1 MKIEIEKSEYDRLK
15 SREEKLMAYYE
26 WFVDKENDLVTVED
40 IVNKNTELE
49 EENRKLKEEIK
60 KLGKENFVMKDRLKF
75 WYKWV
80 TREEIERVEEENKKL
95 KKELELV
102 RKNTRANVETLDNMY
117 WENVD
122 LKKENKELQR
132 ENDKL
137 KIHTEAK
144 DKAYMDLLADYNYQ
158 KARIKKTERAFI
170 KYKEKLE
177 KLEVDLDM
185 VVMNR

>member
-1 MKIEIEKSEYDRLK
+1 MMGSTMKSDRFIYLIYNYRLLYYLPMERMSKTIEISVYDLQELRN
-15 SREEKLMAYYE
+15 E
-26 WFVDKENDLVTVED
+26 
-40 IVNKNTELE
+40 NKN
-49 EENRKLKEEIK
+49 
-60 KLGKENFVMKDRLKF
+60 
-75 WYKWV
+75 
-80 TREEIERVEEENKKL
+80 L

-102 RKNTRANVETLDNMY
+102 RKNTRTNVETLDNMY

-132 ENDKL
+132 ENDTL
-137 KIHTEAK
+137 KIRIEAK
-144 DKAYMDLLADYNYQ
+144 DKAYMDLLADYNYL

>member
-1 MKIEIEKSEYDRLK
+1 MTKRNQTVREWLEERRKS
-15 SREEKLMAYYE
+15 
-26 WFVDKENDLVTVED
+26 VED
-40 IVNKNTELE
+40 LSLQIIDQKQARIDEL
-49 EENRKLKEEIK
+49 
-60 KLGKENFVMKDRLKF
+60 
-75 WYKWV
+75 
-80 TREEIERVEEENKKL
+80 EEENKKL
-95 KKELELV
+95 NKELELV

-137 KIHTEAK
+137 KIHIEAK
-144 DKAYMDLLADYNYQ
+144 DKAYMDLLADYNYL

-177 KLEVDLDM
+177 KLEIDLDM

>member
-1 MKIEIEKSEYDRLK
+1 MEMTKRNQTVREWLEERRKS
-15 SREEKLMAYYE
+15 
-26 WFVDKENDLVTVED
+26 VED
-40 IVNKNTELE
+40 LSLQIIDQKQARIDEL
-49 EENRKLKEEIK
+49 
-60 KLGKENFVMKDRLKF
+60 
-75 WYKWV
+75 
-80 TREEIERVEEENKKL
+80 EEENKKL
-95 KKELELV
+95 NKELELV

-137 KIHTEAK
+137 KIHIEAK
-144 DKAYMDLLADYNYQ
+144 DKAYMDLLADYNYL

-177 KLEVDLDM
+177 KLEIDLDM

>member
-1 MKIEIEKSEYDRLK
+1 MTKD
-15 SREEKLMAYYE
+15 
-26 WFVDKENDLVTVED
+26 
-40 IVNKNTELE
+40 
-49 EENRKLKEEIK
+49 EEIK
-60 KLGKENFVMKDRLKF
+60 QLKKELEQAIYWKVDYEKSYKQADAKKDELL
-75 WYKWV
+75 
-80 TREEIERVEEENKKL
+80 EENKKL

-137 KIHTEAK
+137 KIHIEAK

-177 KLEVDLDM
+177 KLEVGLDK
-185 VVMNR
+185 VIMNR

>member
-1 MKIEIEKSEYDRLK
+1 MYRFIYAVIRLLYYLPMELWDLMNASLK
-15 SREEKLMAYYE
+15 ALLNEQYKLVA
-26 WFVDKENDLVTVED
+26 
-40 IVNKNTELE
+40 EL
-49 EENRKLKEEIK
+49 R
-60 KLGKENFVMKDRLKF
+60 
-75 WYKWV
+75 
-80 TREEIERVEEENKKL
+80 EENKNL

-137 KIHTEAK
+137 KIHIEAK
-144 DKAYMDLLADYNYQ
+144 DKAYMDLLADYNYL

-170 KYKEKLE
+170 RYKEKLE
-177 KLEVDLDM
+177 KLEIDLDM

>member
-1 MKIEIEKSEYDRLK
+1 MRSDFYSFVWNVDNGIEHSKESNKIFIFNIK
-15 SREEKLMAYYE
+15 
-26 WFVDKENDLVTVED
+26 
-40 IVNKNTELE
+40 VNMTKD
-49 EENRKLKEEIK
+49 EEI
-60 KLGKENFVMKDRLKF
+60 MQ
-75 WYKWV
+75 
-80 TREEIERVEEENKKL
+80 L
-95 KKELELV
+95 KKELETV

-137 KIHTEAK
+137 KIHIEAK

-158 KARIKKTERAFI
+158 KARIRKTERAFI

>member
-1 MKIEIEKSEYDRLK
+1 MKILLIY
-15 SREEKLMAYYE
+15 
-26 WFVDKENDLVTVED
+26 TD
-40 IVNKNTELE
+40 IRNMTKD
-49 EENRKLKEEIK
+49 EEIK
-60 KLGKENFVMKDRLKF
+60 Q
-75 WYKWV
+75 
-80 TREEIERVEEENKKL
+80 L

-137 KIHTEAK
+137 KIHIEAK

-158 KARIKKTERAFI
+158 KARIRKTERAFI
-170 KYKEKLE
+170 KYKEKME

>member
-1 MKIEIEKSEYDRLK
+1 MGEEELK
-15 SREEKLMAYYE
+15 KELEKLKDFKVYVFE
-26 WFVDKENDLVTVED
+26 WDVYVKAEDYKEKA
-40 IVNKNTELE
+40 I
-49 EENRKLKEEIK
+49 ENRKLK
-60 KLGKENFVMKDRLKF
+60 D
-75 WYKWV
+75 
-80 TREEIERVEEENKKL
+80 
-95 KKELELV
+95 ELELV

-137 KIHTEAK
+137 KLHIEAK
-144 DKAYMDLLADYNYQ
+144 DKAYMDLFADYNYL

-170 KYKEKLE
+170 KYKEKME
-177 KLEVDLDM
+177 KLEVDLDI